1 MPHCGRGKCS
11 EKAVLR
17 EQMYTLNPYKKT
29 RTFSPRS
36 RNANYKV
43 HVRDPKDEQPGKP
56 WAREARGSTGPRWPS
71 AGHQARASSPAARRP
86 SSPAARRPSD
96 GLRADRRAKR
106 DRRRVPA
113 SYGAEEGAGPA
124 RHGLEPRN
132 SENTSWGNVSTASA
146 FRNTCTWGQ
155 NRGARPGGECG

>member
-1 MPHCGRGKCS
+1 MREHGAAVALGRAPG
-11 EKAVLR
+11 AG
-17 EQMYTLNPYKKT
+17 
-29 RTFSPRS
+29 
-36 RNANYKV
+36 
-43 HVRDPKDEQPGKP
+43 EQP
-56 WAREARGSTGPRWPS
+56 
-71 AGHQARASSPAARRP
+71 RRP
-86 SSPAARRPSD
+86 PD
-96 GLRADRRAKR
+96 GLRADQRAKR

-124 RHGLEPRN
+124 RHSLEPRN